1 MQSNAAYYIEICWLN
16 CSHVEYG
23 RGFKSVARR
32 DVGPD
37 HMGGMWLDRRQYL
50 LHMVEMWLHALRR
63 HAGKLG
69 VSADCLQVFY
79 SSNELQWISGVIIHV
94 SIFFVLSGALSS
106 RIWSWPKNI
115 NCMQLQSIKI
125 SLEDKDIK
133 RSIEVLLILLRFTII
148 NKNCWVNSYITLD
161 PCPYL
166 LYQTFTFGQICR
178 ESQGVDTKEP
188 KVKHFLQI
196 FISTFVCIS

>member
-1 MQSNAAYYIEICWLN
+1 MCSSRQWYLYFLCMHDPMQSNVAYIEICWLN

-79 SSNELQWISGVIIHV
+79 SLNELQWISGVIIHV

-133 RSIEVLLILLRFTII
+133 RSIEVLLILLR
-148 NKNCWVNSYITLD
+148 S
-161 PCPYL
+161 
-166 LYQTFTFGQICR
+166 
-178 ESQGVDTKEP
+178 STKI
-188 KVKHFLQI
+188 VG
-196 FISTFVCIS
+196 